1 MHSLLRSCTLAVL
14 LLCGTSPVY
23 AMGRKQS
30 CTIRIYVEVDASD
43 SNPFTVPV
51 RVGVPQRHI
60 FHEGGASI
68 SEKQVSA
75 AHVFQNQA
83 GEWIA
88 LLKLDAHGRIVLANL
103 SAANRGRS
111 LVPYVGDGK
120 IIRVITNDILIDRVV
135 TDGFVQIRGLLP
147 KEAYLIQKHFPPLKP
162 TTAESNPSPI
172 ER

>member
-1 MHSLLRSCTLAVL
+1 
-14 LLCGTSPVY
+14 
-23 AMGRKQS
+23 MGRKQG
-30 CTIRIYVEVDASD
+30 CTIRIYVEVDPSD

-68 SEKQVSA
+68 SEKQVIA
-75 AHVFQNQA
+75 AHVFQNEA
-83 GEWIA
+83 GEWAA
-88 LLKLDAHGRIVLANL
+88 LLKLDPHGRIVLANL

-120 IIRVITNDILIDRVV
+120 IIRVVPNDILIDRAVN
-135 TDGFVQIRGLLP
+135 DGLLQIRGLLP

-162 TTAESNPSPI
+162 TAPAANPNPV